1 MNEEQPENTMN
12 ANTNIATLG
21 TSPINLAA
29 GFERTLHAAAEAARP
44 LKTGAL
50 LAAAPFIGLAFVV
63 TAPFIGLAAL
73 AWLAVKA
80 FAARWKT
87 AARTARNVA
96 LFFAA
101 PFIGLAYALA
111 FPFVGVGV
119 LVWTAVR
126 RVNEPAARC

>member
-1 MNEEQPENTMN
+1 MN
-12 ANTNIATLG
+12 ASTNIATLG
-21 TSPINLAA
+21 TYPVNFAA

-44 LKTGAL
+44 LKIGAL

-87 AARTARNVA
+87 VARIARNVA

-119 LVWTAVR
+119 LAWAAVR
-126 RVNEPAARC
+126 RLKRPAATC

>member
-1 MNEEQPENTMN
+1 MN

-21 TSPINLAA
+21 TYPIHFATD
-29 GFERTLHAAAEAARP
+29 FERTLHEVAELARP

-63 TAPFIGLAAL
+63 TAPFIGLAAF
-73 AWLAVKA
+73 AWLAVRA

-87 AARTARNVA
+87 AARVARNVA

-111 FPFVGVGV
+111 FPFVGVGA
-119 LVWTAVR
+119 LVWIAVR
-126 RVNEPAARC
+126 HANKPAAAC